1 MSENDN
7 QSGVSKCTAAVV
19 NDYGVT
25 SACLEATLEKLN
37 KKQDTFTE
45 AINKESEKLNVGRD
59 EHKIEHMISI
69 TNIYRS
75 KLDKIK
81 DEMGNLSSRSMKLR
95 QRAARLQE
103 EKQKESMER
112 EIQRDKERIRE
123 KELIAKPASSY
134 FHHNCDSKYYAF

>member
-1 MSENDN
+1 M
-7 QSGVSKCTAAVV
+7 GTAAVV

-25 SACLEATLEKLN
+25 SACLEATLDKLN

-45 AINKESEKLNVGRD
+45 AINQEAEKLNVGRD
-59 EHKIEHMISI
+59 EHKIEH
-69 TNIYRS
+69 
-75 KLDKIK
+75 KIK

-103 EKQKESMER
+103 EKRKESMER

-123 KELIAKPASSY
+123 KELIAKPASS
-134 FHHNCDSKYYAF
+134 S

>member
-1 MSENDN
+1 
-7 QSGVSKCTAAVV
+7 
-19 NDYGVT
+19 
-25 SACLEATLEKLN
+25 
-37 KKQDTFTE
+37 
-45 AINKESEKLNVGRD
+45 
-59 EHKIEHMISI
+59 MISI

-95 QRAARLQE
+95 QRAGRLQE

-123 KELIAKPASSY
+123 KELIAKPASS
-134 FHHNCDSKYYAF
+134 